1 MNVYVQFYANTFL
14 AHSCGLHVYIFLL
27 LLSFVAFSE
36 EGDDVILQ
44 CPSTKHSID
53 VKEIVV
59 EEGQVN
65 KRLLS

>member
-14 AHSCGLHVYIFLL
+14 AHSRGLHVYIFLL

-36 EGDDVILQ
+36 DGDDVILQ

>member
-1 MNVYVQFYANTFL
+1 MNFSVQFYTNTFL
-14 AHSCGLHVYIFLL
+14 AHSHLSCVYILNTL
-27 LLSFVAFSE
+27 VFVAFPE
-36 EGDDVILQ
+36 DGDDVILQ